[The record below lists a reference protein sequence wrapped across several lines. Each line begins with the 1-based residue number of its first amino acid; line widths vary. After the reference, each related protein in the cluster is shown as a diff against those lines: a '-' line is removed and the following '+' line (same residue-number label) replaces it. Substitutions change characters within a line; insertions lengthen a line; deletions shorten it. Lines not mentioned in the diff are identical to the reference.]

1 MAQTNQVQ
9 VKFSLLNSGNIRSF
23 ERFLQSSGRFRLV
36 DMPVT
41 FGLIEHPVH
50 GIGLFDTGM
59 TSRFTALTQGVT
71 YRRLYRLVTPMKFNS
86 EWSPVSQLRR
96 RGIEPEQV
104 DWIVLSHF
112 DYDHICGLPD
122 FPKARIFCHDEGWSA
137 VRGKTGWEAVKLR
150 VIPEMLPQDMD
161 DRVETVTDFSTPVL
175 EELPHGHDLFDDG
188 SVVLVP
194 LLGHAAGH
202 IGAWM
207 ATDKGAM
214 LLVGDACWNLEGL
227 RHGDSA
233 PHQMIAWNRED
244 QHQTSALLHRLV
256 ERRPDLPVIPTHC
269 VEAWSRWGS
278 PA

>member
-1 MAQTNQVQ
+1 MAQANQIQ

-50 GIGLFDTGM
+50 GVGLFDTGM
-59 TSRFTALTQGVT
+59 TARFNYLTQGLQP
-71 YRRLYRLVTPMKFNS
+71 RRLYRLVTPMKFNP
-86 EWSPVSQLRR
+86 EWSPVNQLRK

-122 FPKARIFCHDEGWSA
+122 FPRARIFCHDEGWRA
-137 VRGKTGWEAVKLR
+137 VRGKTGWDAVKVR
-150 VIPEMLPQDMD
+150 VLPEMLPWNMAA
-161 DRVETVTDFSTPVL
+161 RIEPIAHFSTPL
-175 EELPHGHDLFDDG
+175 LDELPPGHDLFGDG

-202 IGAWM
+202 IGALL
-207 ATDKGAM
+207 ATDQGPV

-227 RHGDSA
+227 RNGDST

-244 QHQTSALLHRLV
+244 QHQTSVLLQKLI
-256 ERRPDLPVIPTHC
+256 EQRPDLPVIPTHC
-269 VEAWSRWGS
+269 IEAWTRWGQL
-278 PA
+278 